1 MSTTSTQ
8 LRDLYRTFLA
18 MELHGGSFCAA
29 LANAWYKADAGN
41 KARIEAA
48 FPHLLKAFGPD
59 SKFFYL
65 QNF

>member
-1 MSTTSTQ
+1 MTTTPLSRT
-8 LRDLYRTFLA
+8 DLHRTFVS
-18 MELHGGSFCAA
+18 MELHGGGFCAA
-29 LANAWYKADAGN
+29 LAKAWYKADAGN

-65 QNF
+65 QNL

>member
-8 LRDLYRTFLA
+8 LRDLYRTFTA
-18 MELHGGSFCAA
+18 MQEHGGGFCSKLAA
-29 LANAWYKADAGN
+29 AWFAGDAAN

-59 SKFFYL
+59 SKFFHL
-65 QNF
+65 QNL